1 MVVKI
6 GVIKCGNIGT
16 SPVID
21 LVLDERADRPN
32 IDVRTVGSGAKMNPE
47 QIEDAVP
54 KIADFDPEFVVFIS
68 PNPGAPGPAKARE
81 LLSAMDI
88 PAIIV
93 GDAPGIRAKDEM
105 DEQGLGYI
113 LVKAD
118 PMIGARRELLDPTE
132 MASFNSDVLKV
143 LAATGA
149 YRVVQNTLDAVIAA
163 AEAGSDIELPKVVI
177 SAEKAVDAA
186 GFANPYAK
194 AKALAAY
201 TIAEKVADVDVKGCF
216 MIYAVLSLGGFLTE
230 KFSRSKF
237 QVNETEG
244 LIRAISKSS
253 NPEEM
258 KKKVRESELRED
270 HKEIIIKIISNHGNK
285 ISYLW
290 YGNPWNDSWREG

>member
-149 YRVVQNTLDAVIAA
+149 YRVVQSTLDAVIAA
-163 AEAGSDIELPKVVI
+163 AEAGNDIELPKVVI

-216 MIYAVLSLGGFLTE
+216 MTKEAEKYIPIVASAHEMLSAAAKLAVEAREIE
-230 KFSRSKF
+230 KANDTVLRTPHGAQGQTVSKTALMDKP
-237 QVNETEG
+237 Q
-244 LIRAISKSS
+244 
-253 NPEEM
+253 
-258 KKKVRESELRED
+258 
-270 HKEIIIKIISNHGNK
+270 
-285 ISYLW
+285 
-290 YGNPWNDSWREG
+290 